1 MREKKVYAKG
11 EWIIREGSVQRDAYI
26 IEKGTVEVFRQ
37 DENGNKKVIAVLGK
51 QEVIGEM
58 ALLEGGTRCAN
69 IIALE
74 DCELSVLSFQS
85 FKDIPD
91 TNPGVIAL
99 RKIMEQR
106 KKIAAL
112 PA

>member
-58 ALLEGGTRCAN
+58 TLLEGGTRCAN
-69 IIALE
+69 IIPPGGLRTQRFIV
-74 DCELSVLSFQS
+74 SKFQRYS
-85 FKDIPD
+85 GYQPRG
-91 TNPGVIAL
+91 NSS
-99 RKIMEQR
+99 
-106 KKIAAL
+106 
-112 PA
+112 